1 MSAAPG
7 EATASN
13 TEDTVA
19 PVFEQGMVTP
29 FDFQPRTRLVFGC
42 GTVGRLG
49 ALAVELG
56 FRRPLLVADQ
66 GLVASGHVALAERH
80 LAGAG
85 LDVVRFHE
93 FGVNPDTTM
102 VEAGYAVARPN
113 EVDSLIGLGGGSS
126 MDCAKGINL
135 LLTNGGRMEDY
146 NGYGKA
152 TRPMLPMIGVPT
164 TAGTGSEAQSYAV
177 IADATTHT
185 KMACGDPK
193 AAFRVAILD
202 PELTLSQ
209 PAHVT
214 ATSGFDAIAHAV
226 ETAVTTRRTAM
237 SDCFAR
243 EAWRLLNANY
253 ETVLDRP
260 DDVAARATMQLGAF
274 YAGLAIEQSMLGAA
288 HACAN
293 PLTARHQITHGVALA
308 ILLPHVVRWNSARAA
323 PLYRRLLP
331 PITQTDDGDPGERLA
346 RRLRALA
353 SHAGLPHRLRTEG
366 VDPNDLPRLADDATR
381 QWTGT
386 FNPRPL
392 TATEALEVYQCAY

>member
-1 MSAAPG
+1 M
-7 EATASN
+7 
-13 TEDTVA
+13 VA
-19 PVFEQGMVTP
+19 PVFERSVLTP
-29 FDFQPRTRLVFGC
+29 FDFEPRTRLVFGC

-49 ALAVELG
+49 AHATALG

-66 GLVASGHVALAERH
+66 GLVGAGHVALVERH

-102 VEAGYAVARPN
+102 VEAGCAAARPQ
-113 EVDSLIGLGGGSS
+113 EVDSIIGLGGGSS
-126 MDCAKGINL
+126 MDCAKAINM

-146 NGYGKA
+146 RGYGKA
-152 TRPMLPMIGVPT
+152 TRPLLPMIGVPT

-202 PELTLSQ
+202 PELTMSQ

-226 ETAVTTRRTAM
+226 ETAVTTRRTAV

-243 EAWRLLNANY
+243 EAWRLLNADY
-253 ETVLDRP
+253 ETVLDNP
-260 DDVAARATMQLGAF
+260 DDVEARAAMHLGAF

-308 ILLPHVVRWNSARAA
+308 IVLPHVVRWNSVAVA
-323 PLYRRLLP
+323 PLYRELLA
-331 PITQTDDGDPGERLA
+331 TGGDTGVDDPGERLA
-346 RRLRALA
+346 ARLDTLA
-353 SHAGLPHRLRTEG
+353 SHAGLPNRLRTEG
-366 VDPNDLPRLADDATR
+366 VVLDDLPQLADDATR

-392 TATEALEVYQCAY
+392 TTTEALEVYRCAF